1 LHESFGSNW
10 RLTEMQAAIGRI
22 QLRKLSRWLARRRRS
37 AAILTDSFLT
47 QSALRVT
54 QPPPHVG
61 HAYYK
66 YYVFLRPERLKPSWN
81 RDRIIAAVAAEGVP
95 CFSGSCSEI
104 YREEAFVK
112 AGIGPDRAL
121 PVAKALGET
130 SLMFLVHPTLSDED
144 VLRAC
149 HVVESV
155 LAQAADESW
164 TRCAASFDWKASA

>member
-22 QLRKLSRWLARRRRS
+22 QLRKLSQWLARRRRS

-47 QSALRVT
+47 QPALRVT

-66 YYVFLRPERLKPSWN
+66 YYVFLRPERLKPGWN
-81 RDRIIAAVAAEGVP
+81 RDRIIAAVVAEGVP
-95 CFSGSCSEI
+95 CFTGSCSEI

-112 AGIGPDRAL
+112 AGIGPDKAL

-130 SLMFLVHPTLSDED
+130 SLMFLVHPTLRDED
-144 VLRAC
+144 IVRTGD
-149 HVVESV
+149 VVDRI
-155 LAQAADESW
+155 LAQATDESW
-164 TRCAASFDWKASA
+164 VGCATSFDWKASA